1 MGGDGGET
9 PPPTRFEPFFTTKEP
24 GKGIGLDLST
34 VYRIVKQSGGSIWVC
49 SEVGK
54 STTFKIYLPHVKEEP
69 VPLPVA
75 AKIPRE
81 YPRGHETILYVEDD
95 EAVRS
100 LVTLVLREHAYT
112 VLAAANGKET
122 IRDSA
127 LVIGTVDLM
136 ITDVV
141 MPRMNGLELSS
152 G

>member
-34 VYRIVKQSGGSIWVC
+34 VYGIVKQSGGSIWVC

-81 YPRGHETILYVEDD
+81 YPRSHETILYVEDD

-100 LVTLVLREHAYT
+100 LVTLVLREHGYSQQPTAR
-112 VLAAANGKET
+112 K
-122 IRDSA
+122 RSA
-127 LVIGTVDLM
+127 I
-136 ITDVV
+136 
-141 MPRMNGLELSS
+141 PPS
-152 G
+152 